1 MGPFSPFVRGFI
13 FELSGTSVKSF
24 ARLYGKTCISTISY
38 CTETTRSTCDT
49 RYRYHGPTNYNK
61 QQFAAGTPIVLLCEK
76 SDAVRIEPRPHS
88 ISQHVPPLRVHL
100 ADVVS
105 TPSGLRRHPD
115 AGRARRVQTEH
126 RVGSR
131 IIVEQYQFQAHSCSS
146 TRGSSTSPDDGSHI
160 HRIVRPRCR
169 TESSWL
175 RAGRVWACTR
185 PLQSVHAAAELVCR

>member
-105 TPSGLRRHPD
+105 TPSGLRRPPD

-126 RVGSR
+126 RVGS
-131 IIVEQYQFQAHSCSS
+131 A
-146 TRGSSTSPDDGSHI
+146 GSNSGSQQQH
-160 HRIVRPRCR
+160 
-169 TESSWL
+169 
-175 RAGRVWACTR
+175 
-185 PLQSVHAAAELVCR
+185 